1 MNFPKDDG
9 VKRSENLPP
18 VGQKAHH
25 RWRAPFNS
33 GSLILNLLFDLICI
47 FNMPYFAHFP
57 SLLTHHAVPV
67 VSPVTIEV
75 GQVTVFVPPGAA
87 VGQSAV
93 TQRNVVIRV
102 NSGPGPALVVR
113 HSITWRTR
121 AAGKN
126 NTCLLHFCRR
136 AAHLSY
142 LEQIVSYFFCF
153 PVIVSCFIYCS
164 AQRCLP
170 LSTIYSHTHFLF
182 CRSPSFSLPFVFP
195 WQRKSNKMPNIEQSI
210 ICCTLWL
217 SLSPSDFKA
226 HWKPCLLLIHASPY
240 SYCQ

>member
-1 MNFPKDDG
+1 MTFPKDEG
-9 VKRSENLPP
+9 AALVKRSENLPP
-18 VGQKAHH
+18 VGQKAHY
-25 RWRAPFNS
+25 RWRVPFNS
-33 GSLILNLLFDLICI
+33 GSLILNLLFNLTCI
-47 FNMPYFAHFP
+47 

-67 VSPVTIEV
+67 VSPVPIEV

-87 VGQSAV
+87 VGQGAV
-93 TQRNVVIRV
+93 TQRDVVIRV

-113 HSITWRTR
+113 HRITWRTR
-121 AAGKN
+121 AAEKN
-126 NTCLLHFCRR
+126 KACLLHLCRR

-142 LEQIVSYFFCF
+142 LEQIVSYFFFCLF
-153 PVIVSCFIYCS
+153 VSLLSSPALYTV
-164 AQRCLP
+164 QRSGAFLHP
-170 LSTIYSHTHFLF
+170 QYIHTHIFFSAAHLF
-182 CRSPSFSLPFVFP
+182 FSLPFVFH

-226 HWKPCLLLIHASPY
+226 RWKPCLLLIHASPY